1 MKIFKSLKEEN
12 QWMSISD
19 LMSVLMMIFLFIS
32 IVYIRSVNLEKN
44 KITSIARTYET
55 TQVEITNDLKKEFT
69 KNLQIWNAVFDS
81 LALSIRFENP
91 EILFK
96 VGSAELN
103 DHFKSILD
111 SFFPRFI
118 QILTDPKYKD
128 EYCCAAFVTSKLAE
142 ENPKAAAAFTRAVQK
157 ASQWVQENPDETA
170 KIITEKEYVSGDV
183 DFCAQILKTYN
194 YKPSVQG
201 GYDALKQNAEE
212 LTQIGVLKE
221 GTDATKFADNA
232 YIFFDDVPDAPES
245 DTSTDTAT
253 ESAKVAS
260 ASFQPAAAAEE
271 GDCCGGGAATKP
283 AQDTNAKA

>member
-55 TQVEITNDLKKEFT
+55 TQVEITNDFT

-128 EYCCAAFVTSKLAE
+128 DIEEIRIEGHTSSEWTGESSPYQAYFNNMELSQDRTRKVLEYVLSQIKDERLLHWTKSKLTANGLSSSHLIYNPNQT
-142 ENPKAAAAFTRAVQK
+142 ENKKRSRRVEF
-157 ASQWVQENPDETA
+157 
-170 KIITEKEYVSGDV
+170 KI
-183 DFCAQILKTYN
+183 KT
-194 YKPSVQG
+194 
-201 GYDALKQNAEE
+201 NAEQ
-212 LTQIGVLKE
+212 QIIRILEQSKE
-221 GTDATKFADNA
+221 
-232 YIFFDDVPDAPES
+232 
-245 DTSTDTAT
+245 
-253 ESAKVAS
+253 
-260 ASFQPAAAAEE
+260 
-271 GDCCGGGAATKP
+271 
-283 AQDTNAKA
+283 